1 MVFADN
7 DNAGRETLQKIT
19 DFVSGSSEEVSV
31 YDMAELYKG
40 HKDVNDKLVDE
51 TNGTNSS
58 SGSEK

>member
-19 DFVSGSSEEVSV
+19 EFVSGSSEDISI

-40 HKDVNDKLVDE
+40 HKDVNDKLVEE
-51 TNGTNSS
+51 TNES
-58 SGSEK
+58 KK